1 MTERNPPAGGL
12 GVSATGDRTRVAPVG
27 LRLQLLGGWA
37 LAGGVDHGAVPLTV
51 RRVLAYLALRGPSS
65 RSEIAA
71 DIWPEATESHA
82 HGSLRTA
89 LWRARALDPGLLS
102 CDADTAELGPGIAV
116 DVLEL
121 VQDVRELQGGRV
133 SDRLRLVPRSLC
145 TGELVPGWYDEWLV
159 LERERV
165 RQLRLHALEGVAV
178 ALADEGA
185 YALAMEAAVAAVR
198 AEPLRE
204 SAHRAVMTV
213 HLREGNCSE
222 ALRHYRAFTA
232 LLERELGVRPSPL
245 LEDLLAAVT
254 VTRQRRPDDG
264 PTGGPVP
271 GPDGRGSGTRLRTAA
286 VP

>member
-1 MTERNPPAGGL
+1 MTERNLPAGGL
-12 GVSATGDRTRVAPVG
+12 GVSGIGDGPRVGPVG

-37 LAGGVDHGAVPLTV
+37 LTGAVGHGAVPLTV

-65 RSEIAA
+65 RSELAA

-102 CDADTAELGPGIAV
+102 CDADTAELGPEIAV

-121 VQDVRELQGGRV
+121 VQDVRELQRGRM

-145 TGELVPGWYDEWLV
+145 AGELVPGWYDEWLV

-204 SAHRAVMTV
+204 SAHRTVMTV

-222 ALRHYRAFTA
+222 ALRHYRAFAA

-245 LEDLLAAVT
+245 LEDLLGTVT
-254 VTRQRRPDDG
+254 VARQRRHDDG
-264 PTGGPVP
+264 LTGSTLVPVV
-271 GPDGRGSGTRLRTAA
+271 GRS
-286 VP
+286 

>member
-1 MTERNPPAGGL
+1 MTQRDLPAGRL
-12 GVSATGDRTRVAPVG
+12 GVSATGDGPRSGPVEV
-27 LRLQLLGGWA
+27 RLQLLGGWA
-37 LAGGVDHGAVPLTV
+37 LAGAAGHGAVPMTV
-51 RRVLAYLALRGPSS
+51 RRVLTYLALRGPSS
-65 RSEIAA
+65 RSELAA

-89 LWRARALDPGLLS
+89 LWRARALDPGLLT
-102 CDADTAELGPGIAV
+102 CDAETAELGPGVTV

-121 VQDVRELQGGRV
+121 VQDVRELQRGRL

-165 RQLRLHALEGVAV
+165 RQLRLHALEGVALV
-178 ALADEGA
+178 LADEGT

-213 HLREGNCSE
+213 HLREGNSSE
-222 ALRHYRAFTA
+222 ALRHYRAFAA

-245 LEDLLAAVT
+245 LEDLLRAVT
-254 VTRQRRPDDG
+254 LTRQRRPDDG
-264 PTGGPVP
+264 PSGEP
-271 GPDGRGSGTRLRTAA
+271 GPIADSRVSGSRPPAAA